1 MITDNTVRIRTSRK
15 LQKMWLER
23 TDKSR
28 DELAHQGL
36 TDYSN
41 RIIPSVIYYFEQVR
55 KRYERGKNANGTE
68 AADIVIDAL
77 KATQAVFAE
86 KAKLYA
92 ENVSGQDD
100 R

>member
-1 MITDNTVRIRTSRK
+1 MIPDNTIRIRTSHK
-15 LQKMWLER
+15 LQKMWRER

-36 TDYSN
+36 TDYSK
-41 RIIPSVIYYFEQVR
+41 RVIPSVIYHFEQVK
-55 KRYERGKNANGTE
+55 KRNERSKNANGAE

-77 KATQAVFAE
+77 KAAQAVFEE

-92 ENVSGQDD
+92 ENGSGQDD

>member
-1 MITDNTVRIRTSRK
+1 MITDNTVRIRTSDN
-15 LQKMWLER
+15 LQKMWRER

-41 RIIPSVIYYFEQVR
+41 IIIPSVIGYFEQVR
-55 KRYERGKNANGTE
+55 KRYERGKNANGVE

-77 KATQAVFAE
+77 KEARRVFEE

-92 ENVSGQDD
+92 ENGNGQDD

>member
-1 MITDNTVRIRTSRK
+1 MIPDNTIRIRTSRK
-15 LQKMWLER
+15 LQKMWRER

-41 RIIPSVIYYFEQVR
+41 TVIPSVIYYFEQVK
-55 KRYERGKNANGTE
+55 KRNERSKNANGAE

-77 KATQAVFAE
+77 KAAQAVFAE

-92 ENVSGQDD
+92 ENGSGQDD

>member
-1 MITDNTVRIRTSRK
+1 MVPDNTIRMNTSRE
-15 LQKMWLER
+15 LQKMWRER

-55 KRYERGKNANGTE
+55 KRNERSENANGIE

-92 ENVSGQDD
+92 ENGSRQDD

>member
-1 MITDNTVRIRTSRK
+1 MVPDNTIRMNTSRE
-15 LQKMWLER
+15 LQKMWRER

-36 TDYSN
+36 TDYSK
-41 RIIPSVIYYFEQVR
+41 IVIPSVIGYFEQVK
-55 KRYERGKNANGTE
+55 KRYERGKNANGIE

-77 KATQAVFAE
+77 KEAQAVFAE

-92 ENVSGQDD
+92 ENGSRQDD

>member
-1 MITDNTVRIRTSRK
+1 MVPDNTIRIRTSRK
-15 LQKMWLER
+15 LQKMWRER

-36 TDYSN
+36 TDYSK
-41 RIIPSVIYYFEQVR
+41 IVIPSVIGYFEQV
-55 KRYERGKNANGTE
+55 KERNERSKNADGIE

-77 KATQAVFAE
+77 KEARRVFEE

-92 ENVSGQDD
+92 ENGSGQDD

>member
-1 MITDNTVRIRTSRK
+1 MVPDNKVRVFTSRE
-15 LQKMWLER
+15 LQKMWRER

-28 DELAHQGL
+28 DELAYEGL
-36 TDYSN
+36 TAYSN
-41 RIIPSVIYYFEQVR
+41 IVIPSVIDYFEQVR
-55 KRYERGKNANGTE
+55 KRYERGKNANGIE

-77 KATQAVFAE
+77 KAAQAVFAE

-92 ENVSGQDD
+92 ENGSGQDD

>member
-1 MITDNTVRIRTSRK
+1 MVPDNKVRVFTTPA
-15 LQKMWLER
+15 LQKIWRER

-28 DELAHQGL
+28 DELAHKGL

-41 RIIPSVIYYFEQVR
+41 IVIPSVIDYFEQVR
-55 KRYERGKNANGTE
+55 KRYERGKNANGAE

-77 KATQAVFAE
+77 KAAQAVFEE

-92 ENVSGQDD
+92 GNGIGQDD